1 MSGMQG
7 WAGEIRLG
15 DGVALF
21 HGLAGDQHAHSHHA
35 IQICAGDGIEVTADH
50 GTTVGAGVAIP
61 ADLRH
66 RLAPTG
72 HPVTLAYLDPDS
84 RAGRLLGAVLA
95 GRITT
100 LDGAVGERLA
110 IVHRRPGPLTA
121 WAVAAAVFPALPAGG
136 EQGSVGTVARVQ
148 AVMAASL
155 DDPSWRPRDLAAAL
169 SLSVDRLGR
178 LFSAESGM
186 QLRSWLKWQRLQ
198 AAIALALAGED
209 LTRAAHGAGFAD
221 QAHLTRT
228 MRATFGISPSSLFDR
243 HRTVSFKPP
252 A

>member
-1 MSGMQG
+1 MQG

-21 HGLAGDQHAHSHHA
+21 RGLAGDQQAHNHHA
-35 IQICAGDGIEVTADH
+35 IQLCAGDSIHVATDQ
-50 GTTVGAGVAIP
+50 GTMAGAGVAIP

-66 RLAPTG
+66 RLAPTRR
-72 HPVTLAYLDPDS
+72 PVLLAYLDPDS
-84 RAGRLLGAVLA
+84 RVGRLLGEALA
-95 GRITT
+95 GRPR
-100 LDGAVGERLA
+100 LLGDDVERRLA
-110 IVHRRPGPLTA
+110 AVQRQPGPLTA
-121 WAVAAAVFPALPAGG
+121 TAIAAAAWPTMPAGG
-136 EQGSVGTVARVQ
+136 ERDATGTVARVH
-148 AVMAASL
+148 AAMAASPDNL
-155 DDPSWRPRDLAAAL
+155 SWAPHDLARAL
-169 SLSVDRLGR
+169 GLTVDRLGR
-178 LFSAESGM
+178 LFRAESGM

-198 AAIALALAGED
+198 AAIGLALNGED

>member
-1 MSGMQG
+1 MQG

-35 IQICAGDGIEVTADH
+35 IQICAGGGIEVTADC
-50 GTTVGAGVAIP
+50 GATVGAALAIP

-66 RLAPTG
+66 RLAPTSR
-72 HPVTLAYLDPDS
+72 PVMLAYLDPDS
-84 RAGRLLGAVLA
+84 SAGQAVGALLA
-95 GRITT
+95 GRIGT
-100 LDGAVGERLA
+100 LDDTVGERLA
-110 IVHRRPGPLTA
+110 AMQRQAGPLRA
-121 WAVAAAVFPALPAGG
+121 WAVAAAAFPVLSPAGG
-136 EQGSVGTVARVQ
+136 RGPAGTVARVQ
-148 AVMAASL
+148 AVMAAAL
-155 DDPSWRPRDLAAAL
+155 DEPVWRPRDLARAL
-169 SLSVDRLGR
+169 DLSVDRLGR
-178 LFSAESGM
+178 LFRAESGM

-198 AAIALALAGED
+198 AAIGLALNGED

-243 HRTVSFKPP
+243 QRTVSFKPP